1 MKRTVKVQKTRS
13 NTFINLPVVMAE
25 LMGFE
30 KGTKVDIEMKGKK
43 IVMTLS
49 KEEK

>member
-13 NTFINLPVVMAE
+13 NTFINLPVAMAE
-25 LMGFE
+25 IMGFE

-43 IVMTLS
+43 VIITLA
-49 KEEK
+49 KEVK